1 MKTPHKNAPNT
12 RDSDL
17 FVVKQQH
24 HRDTPNAGPFLE
36 IYSLL
41 EDMDFSFDFLLKG
54 LQNVVS
60 FYFKLALLISAV
72 VLCLDIFKPSFF

>member
-1 MKTPHKNAPNT
+1 MGGTPHKNAPNT
-12 RDSDL
+12 IDSDL

-41 EDMDFSFDFLLKG
+41 EDMDFSFDTSYSKVYKMLFLFIL
-54 LQNVVS
+54 N
-60 FYFKLALLISAV
+60 
-72 VLCLDIFKPSFF
+72 